1 MDQTST
7 TGLQKF
13 SGRLAKLS
21 CERTDESFVM
31 TSGEQSAMGGV
42 AVAAAMVEAVGQAAT
57 TALAASDPSEPADW
71 VEFELDGKSFKG
83 WLWRCPF
90 RTGDEVEVVA
100 ANEGSF
106 YRVYA
111 VARPSDRLVALYP
124 HCSRGR
130 VAHWLNAL
138 KVFLLALLGTPLY
151 IGCMLSLGEA
161 AYGIEGWPLYVV
173 ALGALFLLAPLSFL
187 FFGKK
192 GPLFFI
198 FLGWLPVILQYQP
211 AVKSLFGDPTRL
223 LDITAI
229 IFGLSIIPALH
240 LSWKWMEFVR
250 LAEEIF
256 RAFGWANP
264 TRIDLVA
271 RAKATPL
278 DCKASNI
285 PDDDFE
291 NDAIVT
297 DLDYGSGFYRY

>member
-1 MDQTST
+1 MDQLST
-7 TGLQKF
+7 TGLQKY
-13 SGRLAKLS
+13 SGRLTKLS

-31 TSGEQSAMGGV
+31 TRDEQSAMGGV
-42 AVAAAMVEAVGQAAT
+42 AVAAAMVEAVGQAAN

-90 RTGDEVEVVA
+90 KAGDEVEVVA
-100 ANEGSF
+100 SNEGSF

-111 VARPSDRLVALYP
+111 VARPKDRLVALYP

-130 VAHWLNAL
+130 VAHWMNAL
-138 KVFLLALLGTPLY
+138 KVFLLFILSIPLCLGWMFSLAVATNKIGGEPLS
-151 IGCMLSLGEA
+151 MVTLG
-161 AYGIEGWPLYVV
+161 V
-173 ALGALFLLAPLSFL
+173 LFLLAPLLWL
-187 FFGKK
+187 FIGKK
-192 GPLFFI
+192 GPLFI
-198 FLGWLPVILQYQP
+198 LFLGWLPVILQYQP
-211 AVKSLFGDPTRL
+211 SVDIVFGDPTFLR
-223 LDITAI
+223 DVTAI
-229 IFGLSIIPALH
+229 VVALSIVPALH